1 MLKRISVFLLMLAL
15 SLTVSSCGQSSA
27 YGVWKN
33 MVDTYP
39 DQQGAVDVVA
49 DDDGNGY
56 HVEYNGQRY
65 NLDALD
71 LFDVGET
78 TFDVPEG
85 DVLVGWDTLPFGLW
99 YLDEYYS
106 DTAED
111 PVFIYMPRLREVYLR
126 SDYDLETDTFVP
138 EGNNHSFVFSDVL
151 TLTGAISYDS
161 VSHYEGEIPVTLYS
175 KAHPRLRISLR
186 LFCVDGVWYA
196 GGNSDSALFK
206 ASDELLQVLHIDPS
220 LPAA

>member
-1 MLKRISVFLLMLAL
+1 MLKRISAFLLMLAL
-15 SLTVSSCGQSSA
+15 SLTVSSCGLSSA

-33 MVDTYP
+33 LVDTYP
-39 DQQGAVDVVA
+39 NQQGAVDVVA
-49 DDDGNGY
+49 DDDGSGY

-78 TFDVPEG
+78 SFDVPEG

-99 YLDEYYS
+99 YLDKYYS
-106 DTAED
+106 NTAED

-126 SDYDLETDTFVP
+126 SDYDLEADTFVP
-138 EGNNHSFVFSDVL
+138 EGSNRSFVFSDVL

-196 GGNSDSALFK
+196 GGDSDSALFK
-206 ASDELLQVLHIDPS
+206 VSEEFLPVLHI
-220 LPAA
+220 PAE

>member
-1 MLKRISVFLLMLAL
+1 MLKQISVFLLMLAL

-27 YGVWKN
+27 YGVWKDL
-33 MVDTYP
+33 VDTYP
-39 DQQGAVDVVA
+39 DQLGAVDVVA

-126 SDYDLETDTFVP
+126 SDYDYTTDTFVLNGT
-138 EGNNHSFVFSDVL
+138 EHAFVFSDTL
-151 TLTGAISYDS
+151 TLTGEISYDS
-161 VSHYEGEIPVTLYS
+161 VGHYEGEIPVTLYS
-175 KAHPRLRISLR
+175 KAHPRLRISLH

-196 GGNSDSALFK
+196 GGNSHSALFLV
-206 ASDELLQVLHIDPS
+206 SDVLLDMVHIDT
-220 LPAA
+220 

>member
-39 DQQGAVDVVA
+39 DQQGAVDVIA

-78 TFDVPEG
+78 SFDVPEG

-99 YLDEYYS
+99 YLDKYYS

-126 SDYDLETDTFVP
+126 SDYDYTTDTFVLNGT
-138 EGNNHSFVFSDVL
+138 EHAFVFSDVL

-161 VSHYEGEIPVTLYS
+161 VSHYKGEIPVTLYS

-196 GGNSDSALFK
+196 GGNSHSALFLV
-206 ASDELLQVLHIDPS
+206 SDVLLDMVHIDT
-220 LPAA
+220 

>member
-27 YGVWKN
+27 YGAWKN

-78 TFDVPEG
+78 AFDVPEG

-126 SDYDLETDTFVP
+126 SDYDYTTDTFVLNGT
-138 EGNNHSFVFSDVL
+138 EHSFVFSDVL

-175 KAHPRLRISLR
+175 EAYPRLRISLR

-196 GGNSDSALFK
+196 GGNSHSALFLV
-206 ASDELLQVLHIDPS
+206 SDVLLDMVHIDT
-220 LPAA
+220 

>member
-1 MLKRISVFLLMLAL
+1 MLKRISAFLLMLAL

-27 YGVWKN
+27 YGAWKN

-65 NLDALD
+65 NLDGLD

-126 SDYDLETDTFVP
+126 SDYDLEADTFVP
-138 EGNNHSFVFSDVL
+138 EGNNRSFVFSDVL

-196 GGNSDSALFK
+196 GGKSDSALFK
-206 ASDELLQVLHIDPS
+206 VSEEFLPVLHI
-220 LPAA
+220 PAE